1 MSGLINK
8 IKEVINKMLDKNK
21 IAQKFNFDIAISA
34 KMMSSISRWSNIY
47 HNRAKWLL
55 EDKDLV
61 SLGLGQT
68 IASEFAKK
76 TTIELKTKVEGN
88 DQLGKIYKKALRRI
102 RINLGIGLAKGGFIM
117 KPFFDGN
124 KIVTEYVMQDTFIVT
139 ECDSEGNIT
148 GAIFPS
154 YKVVGKKFYTKL
166 EKVRYENQIY
176 YIENYLFESN
186 SSDVLGKEVPLTTIK
201 EWKKIESRIEIQN
214 VERPLF
220 VYFGVPVENE
230 VDPIS
235 PLSPSI
241 YAKAVGLL
249 EQADR
254 QFTRSLWEYEG
265 SELAIDIDETA
276 FKIDGKTQQR
286 ILPKGKERYFRKFSA
301 EDGDKTFYNVFS
313 PAIRDTSLFNGLN
326 EILIQIE
333 NKCGMSRGT
342 LSKLVDIA
350 KTATEIESSK
360 QTMYTTITDIQN
372 ELTQVFEDLA
382 YCIDILMQL
391 YDFGGG
397 TDYLVSTSWGDSI
410 LVDQEAS
417 RRQALLDKNVGIID
431 EVEYIMETKKMPE
444 REAEKF
450 YIKMRKRE
458 AKYKKMFLET
468 EEEPEGDFDE

>member
-1 MSGLINK
+1 MNGLIRK
-8 IKEVINKMLDKNK
+8 IKDVINKMLDKNK
-21 IAQKFNFDIAISA
+21 ITQKLNLDIAISA
-34 KMMSSISRWSNIY
+34 KMMSAIAKWSNIY

-55 EDKDLV
+55 EDRDLV

-76 TTIELKTKVEGN
+76 TTIELKTCIDGN
-88 DQLGKIYKKALRRI
+88 DDLNKIYKKALRRF
-102 RINLGIGLAKGGFIM
+102 RINLGTGLAKGGFII

-124 KIVTEYVMQDTFIVT
+124 RIVTEYVMQDTFVVT

-154 YKVVGKKFYTKL
+154 YKIVGKKYYTKL
-166 EKVRYENQIY
+166 EKVRYENRTY
-176 YIENYLFESN
+176 YVENYLFESN
-186 SSDVLGKEVPLTTIK
+186 SIDTLGEEVPLATIK
-201 EWKKIESRIEIQN
+201 EWKDIKSKTEIKN
-214 VERPLF
+214 VDRPLF

-241 YAKAVGLL
+241 YSKAVELL

-254 QFTRSLWEYEG
+254 QFTRTLWEYEG
-265 SELAIDIDETA
+265 SELAIDIDITA
-276 FKIDGKTQQR
+276 FRKDKNDNYKIPQGKKRLFRKID
-286 ILPKGKERYFRKFSA
+286 I
-301 EDGDKTFYNVFS
+301 DNGDKTFYNVFS
-313 PAIRDTSLFNGLN
+313 PGIRDTSLFNGLN

-360 QTMYTTITDIQN
+360 QTMFTTITDIQN
-372 ELTQVFEDLA
+372 ELTRVFEDLT
-382 YCIDILMQL
+382 YCIDVLMQL
-391 YDFGGG
+391 YGLGGG
-397 TDYLVSTSWGDSI
+397 IKYTVITDWGDSI

-417 RRQALLDKNVGIID
+417 RRQSLLDKNAGVID
-431 EVEYIMETKKMPE
+431 DIEYLVETKKMNE
-444 REAEKF
+444 KEAEKF
-450 YIKMRKRE
+450 YLKMKARE
-458 AKYKKMFLET
+458 VKYKKMFVEKEET
-468 EEEPEGDFDE
+468 PEGDYDD

>member
-1 MSGLINK
+1 MNGLIRK
-8 IKEVINKMLDKNK
+8 IKDVINKMLDKNK
-21 IAQKFNFDIAISA
+21 ITQKLNLDIAISA
-34 KMMSSISRWSNIY
+34 KMMSAIAKWSNIY

-55 EDKDLV
+55 EDRDLV

-76 TTIELKTKVEGN
+76 TTIELKTCIDGN
-88 DQLGKIYKKALRRI
+88 DDLNKIYKKALRRF
-102 RINLGIGLAKGGFIM
+102 RINLGTGLAKGGFII

-124 KIVTEYVMQDTFIVT
+124 RIVTEYVMQDTFLVT

-154 YKVVGKKFYTKL
+154 YKVVGKKYYTKL
-166 EKVRYENQIY
+166 EKVRYENRTY
-176 YIENYLFESN
+176 YVENYLFESN
-186 SSDVLGKEVPLTTIK
+186 SIDTLGEEVPLATIK
-201 EWKKIESRIEIQN
+201 EWKDIKSKTEIEN
-214 VERPLF
+214 VDRPLF

-241 YAKAVGLL
+241 YSKAVELL

-254 QFTRSLWEYEG
+254 QFTRTLWEYEG
-265 SELAIDIDETA
+265 SELAIDIDITA
-276 FKIDGKTQQR
+276 FRKDKNDNYKIPQGKKRLFRKID
-286 ILPKGKERYFRKFSA
+286 I
-301 EDGDKTFYNVFS
+301 DNGDKTFYNVFS
-313 PAIRDTSLFNGLN
+313 PEIRDTSLFNGLN

-360 QTMYTTITDIQN
+360 QTMFTTITDIQN
-372 ELTQVFEDLA
+372 ELTRVFEDLT
-382 YCIDILMQL
+382 YCIDVLMQL
-391 YDFGGG
+391 YDLGGG
-397 TDYLVSTSWGDSI
+397 IKYTVITDWGDSI

-417 RRQALLDKNVGIID
+417 RRQSLLDKNAGVID
-431 EVEYIMETKKMPE
+431 DIEYLVETKKMNE
-444 REAEKF
+444 KEAEKL
-450 YIKMRKRE
+450 YLKMKARE
-458 AKYKKMFLET
+458 AKYKKMFVEKEET
-468 EEEPEGDFDE
+468 PEGDYDD